1 MCRVLGYLG
10 SPISLNNLLYSS
22 DSSLVK
28 QSYDARMLGMLNLA
42 GFGLTAWDHNSA
54 NPEVPVSYK
63 TTDIPVFDPNLHSL
77 SEKVRT
83 HCLLAH
89 VRGVGLNHEAQIG
102 MQNLHP
108 FAYRGTPMVLAH
120 NGDLAS
126 FREMRYDLLEYIKP
140 EIASQI
146 SGSTD
151 SEFMYALFLSQF
163 DDPGKHQDPGEM
175 VDAVS
180 RSFEII
186 RRVRERVGIA
196 TSSSTNLFIADGRS
210 LIAVR
215 FTFDFGCYG
224 ERFHEA
230 NLSFLSLWFTFGSE
244 YGFRD
249 GEWKMIGG
257 REQCDSSD
265 SFIISSEPLTVETS
279 TWLELPEYSA
289 LYVSQQGDKRIANTV
304 ELMV

>member
-10 SPISLNNLLYSS
+10 SPISLGDLLYSP
-22 DSSLVK
+22 DSSLIK

-42 GFGLTAWDHNSA
+42 GFGLSAWDKNSIH
-54 NPEVPVSYK
+54 PQTPISYK

-77 SEKVRT
+77 SKKVRT

-89 VRGVGLNHEAQIG
+89 VRGVSLSHEAEIG

-120 NGDLAS
+120 NGDLAG
-126 FREMRYDLLEYIKP
+126 FREMRYDLVEFIKP
-140 EIASQI
+140 EIARQI

-163 DDPGKHQDPGEM
+163 DDPGKYQDPLDM
-175 VDAVS
+175 VNAVAAS
-180 RSFEII
+180 LEII
-186 RRVRERVGIA
+186 RKVRDRVGIS
-196 TSSSTNLFIADGRS
+196 TSSSTNLFIADGRN
-210 LIAVR
+210 LIATR

-230 NLSFLSLWFTFGSE
+230 NLSYLSLWFTFGSE
-244 YGFRD
+244 YAFRD

-257 REQCDSSD
+257 RESSD
-265 SFIISSEPLTVETS
+265 SIIISSEPLTVETS
-279 TWLELPEYSA
+279 TWLEVPEYSA
-289 LYVSQQGDKRIANTV
+289 LYVSHDGGRRRANTV
-304 ELMV
+304 ELNV

>member
-10 SPISLNNLLYSS
+10 SPISLNDLLYSP
-22 DSSLVK
+22 DSSLIK
-28 QSYDARMLGMLNLA
+28 QSYESKMLDMLNLA
-42 GFGLTAWDHNSA
+42 GFGLTAWDQNSV
-54 NPEVPVSYK
+54 NPELPVSYK
-63 TTDIPVFDPNLHSL
+63 TTDIPVFDSNLHSL

-89 VRGVGLNHEAQIG
+89 VRGVQLNHEAQIG

-108 FAYRGTPMVLAH
+108 FAYKGTSMVMAH
-120 NGDLAS
+120 NGDLAG

-140 EIASQI
+140 AIASQI

-163 DDPGKHQDPGEM
+163 DDPGQHQDPLDI

-180 RSFEII
+180 KSMEII
-186 RRVRERVGIA
+186 RKVRDRVGINI
-196 TSSSTNLFIADGRS
+196 SSSTNLFIADGQN
-210 LIAVR
+210 LVAIR

-224 ERFHEA
+224 PKFHEA
-230 NLSFLSLWFTFGSE
+230 NLSYLSLWFTFGSE
-244 YGFRD
+244 YGYRD

-257 REQCDSSD
+257 RESSD
-265 SFIISSEPLTVETS
+265 SIIVSSEPLTLETS

-289 LYVSQQGDKRIANTV
+289 LYVSHEGGRRRANTV
-304 ELMV
+304 ELSV